1 MKPVILLRDSIAE
14 ESELAEAENH
24 FPVYFQRSKVPSGSL
39 VIGRYSVL
47 PYYRELEN
55 DLLENGSCLINS
67 YSQHLWIAD
76 LKEWYEDFLEIT
88 PKTWTKLSEIPEVG
102 PFVLKGQTNSKK
114 FNWKTHMFAKDKKE
128 AIQVYSRLMDDSL
141 ISQQEIYIRQF
152 VPLKKLA
159 DGLNDLQISEEY
171 RFFILDGK
179 VVSSGFYWS
188 SHIDDLTTIPDPAS
202 VPQEFLDD
210 VIRRIGTKARFV
222 VVDIARTAE
231 DTWIVV
237 ELNDGQMSGLS
248 ENKPETL
255 YSNIKKIL
263 DFSFSGTN
271 T

>member
-1 MKPVILLRDSIAE
+1 
-14 ESELAEAENH
+14 
-24 FPVYFQRSKVPSGSL
+24 
-39 VIGRYSVL
+39 
-47 PYYRELEN
+47 
-55 DLLENGSCLINS
+55 
-67 YSQHLWIAD
+67 
-76 LKEWYEDFLEIT
+76 
-88 PKTWTKLSEIPEVG
+88 
-102 PFVLKGQTNSKK
+102 
-114 FNWKTHMFAKDKKE
+114 MFAKDKKE

-171 RFFILDGK
+171 RFFILDGQ

-188 SHIDDLTTIPDPAS
+188 SHIDDLTTVPDPAS
-202 VPQEFLDD
+202 IPQEFLDD
-210 VIRRIGTKARFV
+210 VIQRIGTKARFV

-231 DTWIVV
+231 DTWIVI

-255 YSNIKKIL
+255 YTNIKKIL
-263 DFSFSGTN
+263 DFSFSGVN